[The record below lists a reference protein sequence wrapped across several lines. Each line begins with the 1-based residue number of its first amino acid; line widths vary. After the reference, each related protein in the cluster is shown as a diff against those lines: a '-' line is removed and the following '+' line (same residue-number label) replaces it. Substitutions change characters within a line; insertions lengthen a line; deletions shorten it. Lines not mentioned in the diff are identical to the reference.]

1 RINQDGS
8 VRESVFAPVAAG
20 PDMKAAF
27 PEVEY
32 ETRIIK
38 TVGMFRYADRW
49 TKSEEVAYANEDFFP
64 VFSISL
70 LRGNTEKALSQIN
83 TVVLSASFAKKIFGD
98 EAPIGKQLNYKGRL
112 FCEVVGVFPDFP
124 KSSHLKFDA
133 LLSFKNY
140 EAVMRK
146 DVALEPWRWDIP
158 VTYLR
163 ISN

>member
-1 RINQDGS
+1 
-8 VRESVFAPVAAG
+8 
-20 PDMKAAF
+20 
-27 PEVEY
+27 
-32 ETRIIK
+32 
-38 TVGMFRYADRW
+38 
-49 TKSEEVAYANEDFFP
+49 P

-98 EAPIGKQLNYKGRL
+98 EDAIGKQLNYKGRL

-124 KSSHLKFDA
+124 KSSHLKFEA

-146 DVALEPWRWDIP
+146 DVVLEPWRWDIP

-163 ISN
+163 ISNTADVAALQKKTPRLIEEKTGAYLQQVNQQFRIE

>member
-1 RINQDGS
+1 MPSAFFQIAFRNFLKRKFYFLLNLLGLSIGFAAFGALFLFTAYESSYDNFSGANRVFRIKGIRINQDGS

-70 LRGNTEKALSQIN
+70 LRGNTEKALSQ
-83 TVVLSASFAKKIFGD
+83 
-98 EAPIGKQLNYKGRL
+98 
-112 FCEVVGVFPDFP
+112 
-124 KSSHLKFDA
+124 
-133 LLSFKNY
+133 
-140 EAVMRK
+140 
-146 DVALEPWRWDIP
+146 
-158 VTYLR
+158 
-163 ISN
+163 